1 MKVVIDCNVLVSAAR
16 IDGVCRAVIDTVVR
30 RHEIVLSSPILTEYE
45 VVAGRPKQAPY
56 RDALRAN
63 ISEMKRLAMIVE
75 PADIAFGLRD
85 PDDEVYLA
93 TATAG
98 GAVLITGNSRDFTE
112 PRYGSVEVLSPRTF
126 LDRMT

>member
-1 MKVVIDCNVLVSAAR
+1 MRVVIDYNVLVSAAR
-16 IDGVCRAVIDTVVR
+16 IDGVYRAVIDTAVR
-30 RHEIVLSSPILTEYE
+30 QHEIVLSNPILAEYE
-45 VVAGRPKQAPY
+45 AVAGRPKQAPY

-63 ISEMKRLAMIVE
+63 IGEIERLAIFVE

-85 PDDEVYLA
+85 PDDEMYPA

-98 GAVLITGNSRDFTE
+98 GAVVIIGNSRDFTA
-112 PRYGSVEVLSPRTF
+112 PRYGSVEVVSPRTF